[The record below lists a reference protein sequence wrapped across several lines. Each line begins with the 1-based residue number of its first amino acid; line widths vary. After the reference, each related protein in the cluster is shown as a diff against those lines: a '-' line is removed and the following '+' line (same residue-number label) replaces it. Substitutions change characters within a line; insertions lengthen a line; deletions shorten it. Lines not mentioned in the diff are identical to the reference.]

1 LRRLPIGSQDAILPH
16 KKGSDMRIQD
26 ISSFSAVKE
35 AGLVKLLPNR
45 PRIAVG
51 MGTCGNGNGAEGVF
65 HAFSEAI
72 HQRGRDVRL
81 APAGCFGFC
90 AQEPLVNVW
99 LPGHP
104 LVILRSFQANDV
116 DRLLDDMAAGRIP
129 AGLAL
134 CKIEEWD
141 HLTAQVRYGEGFPE
155 IPLWRDIPFFR
166 KQKKIVL
173 RNCGLINP
181 DDIEEYI
188 AVGGYQSLYKVLIDA
203 MPEMV
208 IEQIKASKLR
218 GRGGAGFLTGLKWEF
233 LRKAEGEQKYMIC
246 NADEGDPGAY
256 MNRNEIESDPHALLE
271 GMIIG
276 AYVTGATEGI
286 VYVRAEYP
294 LAVHR
299 LRRAIVQA
307 RVYGLLGDNILG
319 RGFNFDISLVEGAGA
334 FVCGEETALIAS
346 LEGFAGRPRP
356 RPPFPA
362 QKGLW
367 GCPTNINNVETWY
380 NIAPIVAKGPAWF
393 TETGSTKSAG
403 TKVFSLVGK
412 ITNTGLVEMPL
423 GTPLKTFVYDVGEG
437 GADGRHIKAVQTG
450 GPSGGCIPQELF
462 DTPVDYETLAQLGS
476 IMGSGGMVVMD
487 EDNCM
492 VDVARYF
499 IEFTHS
505 ESCGKCIPCRVGL
518 DKALR
523 ILNAF
528 TNGHA
533 SRDDLDRLDEMGR
546 MIRDTSL
553 CGLGQSAPNPV
564 LTTMRHFRHEFE
576 DHIRAQ
582 RCRAGVCEDLALS
595 PCENSCP
602 LHMNIPRFLQLFQEQ
617 RLEDAFLSVVMDNPL
632 PSSTGRV
639 CQHPCDNRCRR
650 HAIDESVNM
659 REVHRYIADSIYD
672 SDRFESLVDRV
683 ASCKLQPTDRKVAV
697 VGAGPTGLTAAFYLA
712 LLGHDVTAY
721 ESNPLPGGM
730 LRYALPEY
738 RLPKSALDREIELIE
753 RMGVEFVCDTVIGR
767 DITLNDLDNMYNA
780 VFISIGTWKESWVS
794 LPGTEL
800 KGVLPALLFL
810 EAVSKREPLPDG
822 RGSEKAGSEKAGLG
836 RKVVVIGGGNAAI
849 DSARTA
855 LRKGADVTVIY
866 RRERK
871 DMPAIKEE
879 TNAAEAEGARFIF
892 LAAPHRIVGDEQSN
906 VKAIEVVKTRLG
918 EFDSSGRRKPV
929 NTEEIRRYECDTVIL
944 AVGESVDPDFGRG
957 SGLKIKESGAIEV
970 DRFTLETS
978 RNKFYAGGDAIT
990 GASNVSNAMGF
1001 GKKAARNIDQRLM
1014 GAARFDRIMPKF
1026 EYSKTPPA
1034 QPSDCP
1040 RHELA
1045 ELPARE
1051 RVLNFN
1057 EAMLGLTAQQ
1067 ALDEAGRCLRCDIR
1081 ENQHGH
1087 RVPDLIEV

>member
-1 LRRLPIGSQDAILPH
+1 
-16 KKGSDMRIQD
+16 
-26 ISSFSAVKE
+26 
-35 AGLVKLLPNR
+35 
-45 PRIAVG
+45 

-81 APAGCFGFC
+81 APVGCFGFC

-104 LVILRSFQANDV
+104 LVILRGFQANDV
-116 DRLLDDMAAGRIP
+116 DRLLDEMAAGRVP
-129 AGLAL
+129 ASLAL

-155 IPLWRDIPFFR
+155 IPLWRDIPFFK

-218 GRGGAGFLTGLKWEF
+218 GRGGAGFLTGLKWDF
-233 LRKAEGEQKYMIC
+233 LRKAEAEQKYIIC

-294 LAVHR
+294 LAVQR

-307 RVYGLLGDNILG
+307 RVYGLLGDNIMG

-393 TETGSTKSAG
+393 TETGSAKSAG

-412 ITNTGLVEMPL
+412 IANTGLVEMPL
-423 GTPLKTFVYDVGEG
+423 GTPLQTFIYDVGEG
-437 GADGRHIKAVQTG
+437 GVDGRHIKAVQTG
-450 GPSGGCIPQELF
+450 GPSGGCIPQEMF

-499 IEFTHS
+499 IEFTHA

-528 TNGHA
+528 SNGHA
-533 SRDDLDRLDEMGR
+533 SPDDLDRLDEMGR

-576 DHIRAQ
+576 DHIRAH

-602 LHMNIPRFLQLFQEQ
+602 LHMNIPRFLQLLQEQ

-650 HAIDESVNM
+650 HGIDESVNM
-659 REVHRYIADSIYD
+659 REVHRSIADAIYN
-672 SDRFESLVDRV
+672 SDRFDSLVDRV
-683 ASCKLQPTDRKVAV
+683 ASFKLQPTDRKVAI

-712 LLGHDVTAY
+712 LLGHDVTVY
-721 ESNPLPGGM
+721 ETNPMPGGM

-738 RLPKSALDREIELIE
+738 RLPKTALDREIELIE
-753 RMGVEFVCDTVIGR
+753 RMGVEFVCDTAIGR
-767 DITLNDLDNMYNA
+767 DISLNELDNIYNA
-780 VFISIGTWKESWVS
+780 VFISIGTWKESWVY

-800 KGVLPALLFL
+800 KGVLPALIFL
-810 EAVSKREPLPDG
+810 EAVSKREAAQL
-822 RGSEKAGSEKAGLG
+822 GS
-836 RKVVVIGGGNAAI
+836 KVVVIGGGNAAI

-879 TNAAEAEGARFIF
+879 IHAAEAEGVKFAL
-892 LAAPHRIVGDEQSN
+892 LATPHRIVGDDRSN

-929 NTEEIRRYECDTVIL
+929 PTEEIRRYECDTVIL

-957 SGLKIKESGAIEV
+957 SGLKIQEDGTIEV

-978 RNKFYAGGDAIT
+978 RSKFYAGGDAIT
-990 GASNVSNAMGF
+990 GASNVSNAMGL

-1026 EYSKTPPA
+1026 EYSKTSPS
-1034 QPSDCP
+1034 QPSDSH

-1045 ELPARE
+1045 EMPARE

-1087 RVPDLIEV
+1087 RVADLVEV

>member
-1 LRRLPIGSQDAILPH
+1 
-16 KKGSDMRIQD
+16 MRIQD

-35 AGLVKLLPNR
+35 AGLAKLLPNR

-51 MGTCGNGNGAEGVF
+51 MGTCGNGNGAEGIF

-81 APAGCFGFC
+81 EPTGCFGFC

-99 LPGHP
+99 LPGRP
-104 LVILRSFQANDV
+104 LVILRRFQTTDV
-116 DRLLDDMAAGRIP
+116 DRLLDEMAAGRVP
-129 AGLAL
+129 PDLAL
-134 CKIEEWD
+134 CRIEAWD
-141 HLTAQVRYGEGFPE
+141 HITAQVRYGEGFPE
-155 IPLWRDIPFFR
+155 IPLWREIPFF
-166 KQKKIVL
+166 KQQKKIVL
-173 RNCGLINP
+173 RNCGLLNP

-203 MPEMV
+203 QPETV

-233 LRKAEGEQKYMIC
+233 LRRAAAEQKYVIC

-307 RVYGLLGDNILG
+307 RVYGLLGDNIMG
-319 RGFNFDISLVEGAGA
+319 RGFSFDISMVEGAGA

-412 ITNTGLVEMPL
+412 IANTGLVEMPL
-423 GTPLKTFVYDVGEG
+423 GTPLKTFIYEVGEG
-437 GADGRHIKAVQTG
+437 GVDGRHIKAVQTG
-450 GPSGGCIPQELF
+450 GPSGGCIPQDMF

-499 IEFTHS
+499 IEFTHA
-505 ESCGKCIPCRVGL
+505 ESCGKCIPCRAGL

-523 ILNAF
+523 ILNGF
-528 TNGHA
+528 TNGRA
-533 SRDDLDRLDEMGR
+533 SGDDLDRLDELGR

-576 DHIRAQ
+576 DHFRAR

-617 RLEDAFLSVVMDNPL
+617 RLDDAFLSVVMDNPL

-650 HAIDESVNM
+650 HGIDASVNM
-659 REVHRYIADSIYD
+659 REVHRYIADSIYS
-672 SDRFESLVDRV
+672 SDRFDALVDRV
-683 ASCKLQPTDRKVAV
+683 ASYKLQPTDRKVAV

-712 LLGHDVTAY
+712 LLGHEVTVY
-721 ESNPLPGGM
+721 ETNPMPGGM

-753 RMGVEFVCDTVIGR
+753 RLGVDFRCDTVVGR
-767 DITLNDLDNMYNA
+767 DITLNELDNMYNA
-780 VFISIGTWKESWVS
+780 VFISIGTWKESWVF

-800 KGVLPALLFL
+800 KGVLPALIFL
-810 EAVSKREPLPDG
+810 EAVSKREP
-822 RGSEKAGSEKAGLG
+822 SQLG

-855 LRKGADVTVIY
+855 LRKEADVTVIY

-879 TNAAEAEGARFIF
+879 IRAAESEGVRFIF
-892 LAAPHRIVGDEQSN
+892 LATPHRIVGDDQSN

-929 NTEEIRRYECDTVIL
+929 PTEEIRRYDCDTVIL

-957 SGLKIKESGAIEV
+957 SGLKIQEDGTIEV

-990 GASNVSNAMGF
+990 GASNVSNAMGL

-1014 GAARFDRIMPKF
+1014 GAARFDRIMPRF
-1026 EYSKTPPA
+1026 EYSQTPPA
-1034 QPSDCP
+1034 QPSDCH
-1040 RHELA
+1040 RHELS
-1045 ELPARE
+1045 ELPALE
-1051 RVLNFN
+1051 RARNFN

-1067 ALDEAGRCLRCDIR
+1067 AMDEAGRCLRCDIR

-1087 RVPDLIEV
+1087 RVSDLVEV

>member
-1 LRRLPIGSQDAILPH
+1 
-16 KKGSDMRIQD
+16 M
-26 ISSFSAVKE
+26 
-35 AGLVKLLPNR
+35 
-45 PRIAVG
+45 
-51 MGTCGNGNGAEGVF
+51 
-65 HAFSEAI
+65 
-72 HQRGRDVRL
+72 
-81 APAGCFGFC
+81 
-90 AQEPLVNVW
+90 
-99 LPGHP
+99 
-104 LVILRSFQANDV
+104 
-116 DRLLDDMAAGRIP
+116 
-129 AGLAL
+129 
-134 CKIEEWD
+134 
-141 HLTAQVRYGEGFPE
+141 
-155 IPLWRDIPFFR
+155 
-166 KQKKIVL
+166 
-173 RNCGLINP
+173 
-181 DDIEEYI
+181 
-188 AVGGYQSLYKVLIDA
+188 
-203 MPEMV
+203 
-208 IEQIKASKLR
+208 
-218 GRGGAGFLTGLKWEF
+218 
-233 LRKAEGEQKYMIC
+233 
-246 NADEGDPGAY
+246 
-256 MNRNEIESDPHALLE
+256 
-271 GMIIG
+271 
-276 AYVTGATEGI
+276 
-286 VYVRAEYP
+286 
-294 LAVHR
+294 
-299 LRRAIVQA
+299 
-307 RVYGLLGDNILG
+307 G
-319 RGFNFDISLVEGAGA
+319 RGFNFDISVVEGAGA

-412 ITNTGLVEMPL
+412 IANTGLVEMPL
-423 GTPLKTFVYDVGEG
+423 GTPLKTFIYDVGEG
-437 GADGRHIKAVQTG
+437 GVDGRHIKAVQTG
-450 GPSGGCIPQELF
+450 GPSGGCIPLEMF

-499 IEFTHS
+499 IEFTHA

-523 ILNAF
+523 ILNGFA
-528 TNGHA
+528 NGHA
-533 SRDDLDRLDEMGR
+533 SGDDLDRLDELGR

-576 DHIRAQ
+576 DHIRAH

-602 LHMNIPRFLQLFQEQ
+602 LHMNIPRFLQLFREQ

-650 HAIDESVNM
+650 HGIDESVNM
-659 REVHRYIADSIYD
+659 REVHRFIADSIYN
-672 SDRFESLVDRV
+672 SDRFEPLVERV
-683 ASCKLQPTDRKVAV
+683 ASLKLQSTDRKVAV

-712 LLGHDVTAY
+712 LLGHDVTVY

-767 DITLNDLDNMYNA
+767 DITLNELDNIYNA
-780 VFISIGTWKESWVS
+780 VFISIGTWKESWVY

-800 KGVLPALLFL
+800 KGVLPALIFL
-810 EAVSKREPLPDG
+810 EAISKCAPVQ
-822 RGSEKAGSEKAGLG
+822 LG

-879 TNAAEAEGARFIF
+879 IHAAEAEGVRFTF
-892 LAAPHRIVGDEQSN
+892 LATPHRIVGDEQSS

-929 NTEEIRRYECDTVIL
+929 PTEEIRRYECDTVIL

-957 SGLKIKESGAIEV
+957 SGLKIQEDGTIEV

-990 GASNVSNAMGF
+990 GASNVSNAMGL
-1001 GKKAARNIDQRLM
+1001 GKKAARNIDRRLM
-1014 GAARFDRIMPKF
+1014 GAARFDRLMPKF
-1026 EYSKTPPA
+1026 EYSQTLAA
-1034 QPSDCP
+1034 QPSECH

-1045 ELPARE
+1045 EMPARE
-1051 RVLNFN
+1051 RVLNFD

-1087 RVPDLIEV
+1087 RAPDMVEV